1 MVVGRKHYLECF
13 KIIDK
18 EISKHRAGTNTN
30 KTIDDL
36 PLSELQKRCVL
47 EWFAWKMWEL
57 LIELGIEDGYGKSY
71 DPLLIDDKKCHS
83 YIFDLG
89 DGGRHHDYETLR
101 EVEEKLM
108 NEVVVVVKEAAE
120 RIW

>member
-1 MVVGRKHYLECF
+1 MAIGRKHYLECF

-18 EISKHRAGTNTN
+18 EISKHRKGTNTY

-47 EWFAWKMWEL
+47 EWLAWKAWDI

-71 DPLLIDDKKCHS
+71 DPLLIEADKCHS

-101 EVEEKLM
+101 EIEEKLM
-108 NEVVVVVKEAAE
+108 KEVVEEIKEVNE
-120 RIW
+120 E

>member
-1 MVVGRKHYLECF
+1 MAIGRKHYLECF

-18 EISKHRAGTNTN
+18 EIGKHREGTNTY

-47 EWFAWKMWEL
+47 EWLAWKAWDI

-71 DPLLIDDKKCHS
+71 DPLLIEDKKCHS

-89 DGGRHHDYETLR
+89 DGGRHHDYKVLR
-101 EVEEKLM
+101 EIEEKLIK
-108 NEVVVVVKEAAE
+108 EVVEEIKEVNE
-120 RIW
+120 E

>member
-1 MVVGRKHYLECF
+1 MAIGRKHYLECF

-18 EISKHRAGTNTN
+18 EIAKHRGGTSTY

-47 EWFAWKMWEL
+47 EWLAWKAWNV

-71 DPLLIDDKKCHS
+71 DPLVIEADKCHS

-89 DGGRHHDYETLR
+89 DGGRHHDYGTLR
-101 EVEEKLM
+101 EIEEKLM
-108 NEVVVVVKEAAE
+108 KEVVEEIKEVNE
-120 RIW
+120 E